1 MITLCI
7 MLYVLGAIAV
17 CAIADKI
24 RYDQNTNLHFL
35 IIVAAIWPLVVA
47 CGVANGV
54 SRRVY
59 RSLKE
64 R

>member
-17 CAIADKI
+17 YAIADRV
-24 RYDQNTNLHFL
+24 RYVQNTNLDL
-35 IIVAAIWPLVVA
+35 IIAAAIWPLPVA
-47 CGVANGV
+47 FGVAYGL

-64 R
+64 Q

>member
-17 CAIADKI
+17 SAIAG
-24 RYDQNTNLHFL
+24 RVRCDQNTNLHL
-35 IIVAAIWPLVVA
+35 IIVAAIWPLAVA
-47 CGVANGV
+47 CGVAHGV

-64 R
+64 Q

>member
-17 CAIADKI
+17 SAIAYGV
-24 RYDQNTNLHFL
+24 RCDQDTNVHL

-64 R
+64 K

>member
-7 MLYVLGAIAV
+7 ILYVLGAIAV

-24 RYDQNTNLHFL
+24 RYDQNTNLDL
-35 IIVAAIWPLVVA
+35 IIVAAIWPLSVA
-47 CGVANGV
+47 LGVAYGV
-54 SRRVY
+54 YRRVY

-64 R
+64 K

>member
-24 RYDQNTNLHFL
+24 RYDQNTNLDL
-35 IIVAAIWPLVVA
+35 IIVAAIWPLAVA
-47 CGVANGV
+47 LGVAYGV
-54 SRRVY
+54 YRRVY

-64 R
+64 

>member
-17 CAIADKI
+17 CAIADKV
-24 RYDQNTNLHFL
+24 RYDQNTNLDL
-35 IIVAAIWPLVVA
+35 IIVAAIWPLAVA
-47 CGVANGV
+47 CGVAYGV

-59 RSLKE
+59 LSLKE
-64 R
+64 Q

>member
-1 MITLCI
+1 MIALCI

-17 CAIADKI
+17 SAIAD
-24 RYDQNTNLHFL
+24 RVRCDQNTNLHL
-35 IIVAAIWPLVVA
+35 IIVAAIWPLAVAFGVVY
-47 CGVANGV
+47 GV

-64 R
+64 K

>member
-7 MLYVLGAIAV
+7 MFYVLGAIAV
-17 CAIADKI
+17 SAIAASV
-24 RYDQNTNLHFL
+24 RCDQSTNLHL
-35 IIVAAIWPLVVA
+35 IIVAAIWPLAVA
-47 CGVANGV
+47 CGVVYGV

-64 R
+64 K